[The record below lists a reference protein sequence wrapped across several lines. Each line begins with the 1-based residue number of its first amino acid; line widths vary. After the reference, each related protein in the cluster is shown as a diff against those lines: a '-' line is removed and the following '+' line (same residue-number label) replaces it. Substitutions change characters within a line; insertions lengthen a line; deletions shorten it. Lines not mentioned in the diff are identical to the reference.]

1 MVSGELPSV
10 AAEGDTT
17 SFLEAIAPP
26 TVLSIAGSDPSGGAG
41 IQADL
46 ATAAAHGLHGAA
58 TVTALTVQDTAH
70 VYDFRVEDSDW
81 VLAQARAVLADL
93 PVAAVKIGML
103 GSAANAR
110 ALADLLSEYPDI
122 PAVVDPVLVAGGGD
136 SLAAEDLGDAL
147 RGALLPRTTVVT
159 PNADEAL
166 QLTGETVPEAQA
178 DTLLQQGAHAVL
190 LKGGHRHTDDD
201 HVTDRLFFLDHDEQA
216 FRHPRLPDRGYH
228 GSGCTLSTAIA
239 CALADGAEPG
249 EAVRAGL
256 DFTFQAL
263 RAAYVPGHGQAVPD
277 RHFRWRPE
285 GWS

>member
-1 MVSGELPSV
+1 MAIGDLPSV
-10 AAEGDTT
+10 QAESEPL
-17 SFLEAIAPP
+17 SFAEAIAPP
-26 TVLSIAGSDPSGGAG
+26 TVLSIAGSDPCGGAG

-46 ATAAAHGLHGAA
+46 ATMAAHGLHGAA
-58 TVTALTVQDTAH
+58 AITALTVQDTAH
-70 VYDFRVEDSDW
+70 VHDFRVEEADW
-81 VLAQARAVLADL
+81 VVAQARAVLRDL

-110 ALADLLSEYPDI
+110 AVADLLAEHPDI

-136 SLAAEDLGDAL
+136 RLSEDDLGDAL
-147 RGALLPRTTVVT
+147 RAALFPRATVVT
-159 PNADEAL
+159 PNAEEAVH
-166 QLTGETVPEAQA
+166 LTGETVPEAQA
-178 DTLLQQGAHAVL
+178 DALLARGAHAVL
-190 LKGGHRHTDDD
+190 LKGGHRPSEDD

-239 CALADGAEPG
+239 CALADGTPPA
-249 EAVRAGL
+249 EAVRDGL

-263 RAAYVPGHGQAVPD
+263 RAAYYPGHGQAVPD

-285 GWS
+285 GWT